1 MEEAGEEFPPPKE
14 FQTALAVAYRFRA
27 VAYRDHTEFALEA
40 GSGFEG
46 IDDILHIAVRGPLVR
61 KLQGNDLVLSS
72 AYQDYDDLCDLVREG
87 NWDQSAWERL
97 QQLLNRYNSAYL
109 QEKCSGNPEK
119 ERNVVSLRLLE
130 AFFTNEPL
138 PEDAYEVLWNAFDL
152 NTAVM
157 GRAKILYGRLREIVM
172 EKAPEVCGQRE
183 RFVELRTAY
192 SNLGADVH
200 AAGRGGFLGGTSRGG
215 SVCGPGGFSPRHP
228 KPPLCPERDYP
239 SLVQLVFQS
248 IPSPEIVGHLRG

>member
-1 MEEAGEEFPPPKE
+1 
-14 FQTALAVAYRFRA
+14 
-27 VAYRDHTEFALEA
+27 
-40 GSGFEG
+40 
-46 IDDILHIAVRGPLVR
+46 DILHIAVRGPLVR
-61 KLQGNDLVLSS
+61 KLQGNDLVLSA
-72 AYQDYDDLCDLVREG
+72 AYQDYDALCDLVREG
-87 NWDQSAWERL
+87 SWDQSAWERL

-157 GRAKILYGRLREIVM
+157 GRAKILYGRLREIAM

-183 RFVELRTAY
+183 RFVE
-192 SNLGADVH
+192 
-200 AAGRGGFLGGTSRGG
+200 
-215 SVCGPGGFSPRHP
+215 
-228 KPPLCPERDYP
+228 
-239 SLVQLVFQS
+239 
-248 IPSPEIVGHLRG
+248 